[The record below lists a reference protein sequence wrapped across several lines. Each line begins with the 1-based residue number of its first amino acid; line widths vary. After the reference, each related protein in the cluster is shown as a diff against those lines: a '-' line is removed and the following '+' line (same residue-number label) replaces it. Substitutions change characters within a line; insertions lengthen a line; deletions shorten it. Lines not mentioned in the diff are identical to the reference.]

1 MNVETSSLRALKA
14 RSNPGQRRNSGLL
27 RRYAPCIESSAS
39 GKVAGSMTERRPV
52 APGADKPVCE
62 QGALSVG
69 SLIPNGRMGRR
80 SSPYQQGRE
89 QNRRF
94 VGIEVSK
101 DRLDVHV
108 RPSGEV
114 FAVSRDSDGLED
126 IVTRLQTLAPRL
138 IVVEATGGFETVVA
152 SAIGAAGLPL
162 AVINPR
168 QIRAFATACGQ
179 MAKTDRLDAQVIAHF
194 AEAVQPEARAIP
206 DESARALGELVT
218 RRRQIIGMMVAER
231 NRRRQLTQPRLL
243 KTVDRI
249 LATLQ
254 EQLSA
259 IEQDIDEA
267 IRGTPAWREKEELL
281 TSAPAIGPKIARI
294 LIADLPE
301 LGTLTRRKIAA
312 LAGTAPFT
320 RDSGKWRGQRSIAG
334 GRGSVR
340 AALFMAVLVSIRRN
354 LPLAALY
361 HRLRA
366 AGKPAKVAIVA
377 AMRKLLVTL
386 NAMLR
391 DKQTWHAA

>member
-1 MNVETSSLRALKA
+1 
-14 RSNPGQRRNSGLL
+14 
-27 RRYAPCIESSAS
+27 
-39 GKVAGSMTERRPV
+39 
-52 APGADKPVCE
+52 
-62 QGALSVG
+62 
-69 SLIPNGRMGRR
+69 MGRR

-89 QNRRF
+89 QNRMF
-94 VGIEVSK
+94 VGIDVSK

-162 AVINPR
+162 AVVNPR

-179 MAKTDRLDAQVIAHF
+179 WAKTDRLDAQVIAHF

-259 IEQDIDEA
+259 IEQEIDGA

-301 LGTLTRRKIAA
+301 LGALTRRKIAA
-312 LAGTAPFT
+312 LAGTAPFS
-320 RDSGKWRGQRSIAG
+320 RESGQWRGRRSIAG

-340 AALFMAVLVSIRRN
+340 AALYMAVLVSIRRK
-354 LPLAALY
+354 LPLAATY
-361 HRLRA
+361 NRLRA

-377 AMRKLLVTL
+377 TMRKLLIIL

-391 DKQTWHAA
+391 DRQTWHAA

>member
-1 MNVETSSLRALKA
+1 MF
-14 RSNPGQRRNSGLL
+14 
-27 RRYAPCIESSAS
+27 I
-39 GKVAGSMTERRPV
+39 
-52 APGADKPVCE
+52 
-62 QGALSVG
+62 
-69 SLIPNGRMGRR
+69 
-80 SSPYQQGRE
+80 
-89 QNRRF
+89 
-94 VGIEVSK
+94 GIDVSK

-108 RPSGEV
+108 RPSSEA
-114 FAVSRDSDGLED
+114 FAVARDSAGLEAL
-126 IVTRLQTLAPRL
+126 VARLQTLAPQL
-138 IVVEATGGFETVVA
+138 VVVEATGGFETVVA

-259 IEQDIDEA
+259 IERDIDEA

-312 LAGTAPFT
+312 LAGTAPFS

-334 GRGSVR
+334 GRGTVR
-340 AALFMAVLVSIRRN
+340 AALYMAVLVSIRRN

-391 DKQTWHAA
+391 DKTEWRAA